1 MTITRRD
8 VLQRAGKAVV
18 ITAAALT
25 AGVGTTPAK
34 ALQPGPL
41 CEGVQALVN
50 EIRRDLA
57 GNMTVGDFWT
67 LQEAADRLEALP
79 GIQPVAN
86 EQWQRWK
93 PRMPSMA
100 RSRLCV
106 VDGVQSKEWRM
117 LRPPLGRGL

>member
-1 MTITRRD
+1 MTITRREIMKH
-8 VLQRAGKAVV
+8 GGNVV
-18 ITAAALT
+18 AAA
-25 AGVGTTPAK
+25 AVAVAVGVPAK
-34 ALQPGPL
+34 AAHPDPL

-50 EIRRDLA
+50 EIRKDLA

-79 GIQPVAN
+79 GIQPVVN

-117 LRPPLGRGL
+117 LRPPPGRAI